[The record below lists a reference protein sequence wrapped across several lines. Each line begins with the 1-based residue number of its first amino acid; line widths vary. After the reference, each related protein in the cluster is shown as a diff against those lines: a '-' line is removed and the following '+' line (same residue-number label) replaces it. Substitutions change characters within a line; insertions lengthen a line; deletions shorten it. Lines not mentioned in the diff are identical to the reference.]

1 MKHVGTSYTAL
12 GVVSRKLIT
21 PDSKSVMLAGVKA
34 GYLTLRRV
42 GNKVIAEPT
51 TPQEQEELK

>member
-1 MKHVGTSYTAL
+1 MKHVGASITAL

-21 PDSKSVMLAGVKA
+21 PDSKSVLIAGVKS
-34 GYLTLRRV
+34 GYFTLRRV

-51 TPQEQEELK
+51 TPDEQEELK